1 MDANQIVRFFAT
13 SPFPKKK
20 IKSLDVEKN
29 DPVSSFKQNQLNK
42 SLSTSEKKLQDFQF

>member
-1 MDANQIVRFFAT
+1 MLIKLSDSLLQV
-13 SPFPKKK
+13 PFQKK